1 MYDLRAEWCAAL
13 FWQLKIDSQSLD
25 KDVMSPV
32 VGNYRKVVMGDEG
45 FGGKIQ
51 DLTFGSSLERTEL
64 SSKTYCG
71 TQYKTIG
78 STMNKIEV
86 II

>member
-1 MYDLRAEWCAAL
+1 
-13 FWQLKIDSQSLD
+13 
-25 KDVMSPV
+25 MSPV

-51 DLTFGSSLERTEL
+51 DLTFGSSLEKTEL

-86 II
+86 IILLSAWLCQD